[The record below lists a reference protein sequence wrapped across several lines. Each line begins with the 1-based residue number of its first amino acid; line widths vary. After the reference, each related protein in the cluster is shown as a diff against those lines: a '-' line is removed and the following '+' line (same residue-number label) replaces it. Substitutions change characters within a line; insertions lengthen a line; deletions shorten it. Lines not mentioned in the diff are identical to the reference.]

1 MKKYSPKLIYIYLI
15 LLFSV
20 LNFYCSPTRNL
31 EKGKYIVD
39 DVKIKIDN
47 KDFSKKKIK
56 SLVKPKPLTKILGLI
71 AFRSRIYNI
80 PDSRKDKIREIRKKE
95 KLLAKNIIRDKK
107 FDKETEKLQRKRNI
121 YFNKKERLL
130 AEADTIGYLEANI
143 KYEEL
148 KNKVDYR
155 KTHAAELKE
164 SNRKEDVFMWY
175 EFIRR
180 IGQKPEVFDM
190 NSLNNSKKQIE
201 IYLKNQGYFNYTV
214 QCDTKI
220 VSKKRVDII
229 VNIKTGTPIKIG
241 SVSYNF
247 PKSEELVSLFNNHN
261 IRIPV
266 GKKFDVEAL
275 EEFRNNLSNY
285 YREKGFY
292 FFSSQL
298 ISYKIDTIGR
308 YSNAALFVNFNQS
321 VDKKVYE
328 KWKIKDIY
336 IFTDYDPNLALQ
348 YPIEYFS
355 SFDTTDFITTDNK
368 LYYFIKKSREDI
380 KQKHIVNEL
389 YIFKDSTFSLSS
401 SRNTYSH
408 LSKFKIYKL
417 TNIQFEEVADSTQN
431 YLDCK
436 IQLTPSEKMGYNFN
450 IESTH
455 TSESVGAAAYTN
467 FSHKNLFR
475 GGEMFDMKLQLA
487 LEHQKSKDT
496 IPTAFFNTQEYSF
509 DLKCAIPRL
518 LIPFISNSFV
528 KRNNPKTT
536 ISTFFSYQDR
546 LEYNKLESTLSLEYF
561 FKSSDLSNHIVTPLR
576 FSFVRVPEMSEEF
589 FQWVQ
594 RSQLIESYEDHFIIG
609 SRYSLSYSNQGKTGN
624 NFFFMFNFSPAGNSL
639 YGIAKIFNKED
650 SLFVVPIF
658 KTPFA
663 QFVKADFDFR
673 YYNKSNENHQ
683 LIFRLFA
690 GAGYPYGNSTL
701 IPFGEKYFIGGA
713 NSLRAWEARSLG
725 PGVYKKPSDILFS
738 NQTADIKIEMNLEY
752 RFNIIKYLEG
762 ALFVDAGNIWAINS
776 YDTRIGSLFKF
787 NEFYNQ
793 FAVGTGAGI
802 RLNVGFFVFRT
813 DLGIKIYDPAA
824 IAGNFFI
831 PLTRKFNYSD
841 FVLNIAIGYPF

>member
-1 MKKYSPKLIYIYLI
+1 MNKKKSKIVFICF
-15 LLFSV
+15 LLCISI

-31 EKGKYIVD
+31 EKGKFIVD
-39 DVKIKIDN
+39 DVKVKIDN
-47 KDFSKKKIK
+47 KDFSKKDIKKI
-56 SLVKPKPLTKILGLI
+56 VKPKPLTKMLGLVAI
-71 AFRSRIYNI
+71 RSRIYNI
-80 PDSRKDKIREIRKKE
+80 PDSRKDKIRENKKKE
-95 KLLAKNIIRDKK
+95 KLANKNIKQDNK

-121 YFNKKERLL
+121 FFNKKERLL
-130 AEADTIGYLEANI
+130 AEGDTLEYIEANA

-155 KTHAAELKE
+155 KTHASELKE
-164 SNRKEDVFMWY
+164 SNRKDDVFMWY
-175 EFIRR
+175 EFVRR

-190 NSLNNSKKQIE
+190 NQLNMSQKQIE
-201 IYLKNQGYFNYTV
+201 TLLKNQGYFNYTV
-214 QCDTKI
+214 KCDTEI
-220 VSKKRVDII
+220 VNKKRVDII
-229 VNIKTGTPIKIG
+229 VDIKTGTPIKIG

-247 PKSEELVSLFNNHN
+247 PKSDELVTLFNNQN
-261 IRIPV
+261 NRIIV
-266 GKKFDVEAL
+266 GKKFDVDAL
-275 EEFRNNLSNY
+275 EEFRSNLANF
-285 YREKGFY
+285 YRERGFY

-298 ISYKIDTIGR
+298 ISYKIDTIGK

-321 VDKKVYE
+321 VDHKVYE
-328 KWKIKDIY
+328 KWYIKDIFIY
-336 IFTDYDPNLALQ
+336 TDYDPNLALQ

-355 SFDTTDFITTDNK
+355 SFDTTDFISTENK
-368 LYYFIKKSREDI
+368 LYYFVKKDREDV

-389 YIFKDSTFSLSS
+389 YVYNDSIFSLSS

-417 TNIQFEEVADSTQN
+417 TNIQFEESTDTSKN

-436 IQLTPSEKMGYNFN
+436 IQLTPSEKMGFNFN

-475 GGEMFDMKLQLA
+475 GGEMFDLKLQLA

-509 DLKCAIPRL
+509 DLKFAIPRL
-518 LIPFISNSFV
+518 LIPFFSNSFI
-528 KRNNPKTT
+528 KRNNPRTT

-546 LEYNKLESTLSLEYF
+546 PEYNKLESSLNMEYY
-561 FKSSDLSNHIVTPLR
+561 FKSSDFTNHVFTPLR
-576 FSFVRVPEMSEEF
+576 FSFVRVPKMSDEF
-589 FQWVQ
+589 YDWVQ
-594 RSQLIESYEDHFIIG
+594 RSQLLESYEDRFIIG
-609 SRYSLSYSNQGKTGN
+609 SRYNLSYSKQINKVN
-624 NFFFMFNFSPAGNSL
+624 NFVVFFNFSPAGNL
-639 YGIAKIFNKED
+639 IYGISKSINKED
-650 SLFVVPIF
+650 SVFVVPF
-658 KTPFA
+658 FNTPFA
-663 QFVKADFDFR
+663 QFIKADFDFR
-673 YYNKSNENHQ
+673 YFNKSNENHQ
-683 LIFRLFA
+683 FVFRLFA
-690 GAGYPYGNSTL
+690 GAALPLGNSTL

-725 PGVYKKPSDILFS
+725 PGVYKKPGDILFS
-738 NQTADIKIEMNLEY
+738 NQTSDIKIELNLEY
-752 RFNIIKYLEG
+752 RFNVIKYLEG
-762 ALFVDAGNIWAINS
+762 ALFVDMGNIWAINS
-776 YDTRIGSLFKF
+776 YDSRIGSLFKF
-787 NEFYNQ
+787 TDFYKQ

-824 IAGNFFI
+824 IAGNYFI